1 MAAKVAGR
9 VAELKVTTRPL
20 EVAAELIA
28 AALTRAGPGARLGIP
43 GGSALGAL
51 RLVRESLPAAL
62 WASLRLTWVDERLV
76 PMSDAASNRGDA
88 FRGGALSKEQPVGSM
103 LPLVLDGES
112 AATAVDRASAAFAR
126 DFGGALDVAVLGLGE
141 DGHVASLFPG
151 HAVLSYEG
159 LVTSLS
165 DSPKPPG
172 GRVTLTLPVLAR
184 PGVVRII
191 VAMGAGKRDALGR
204 LLAGDPA
211 SPAAR
216 LGPVTVVTDQ
226 QLDSTKAKET
236 P

>member
-1 MAAKVAGR
+1 MV
-9 VAELKVTTRPL
+9 ELKVTPRPL

-28 AALTRAGPGARLGIP
+28 AALERVGPGARLGLP

-51 RLVRESLPAAL
+51 RLVREALPAAL
-62 WASLRLTWVDERLV
+62 WASLRLTWIDERLV
-76 PMSDAASNRGDA
+76 SMSDAASNRGDA
-88 FRGGALSKEQPVGSM
+88 FRCGALSKEQPVASM

-112 AATAVDRASAAFAR
+112 AAAAVERASAAFAR

-151 HAVLSYEG
+151 HAVLTSTG
-159 LVTSLS
+159 LVTSLA
-165 DSPKPPG
+165 DSPKPPT

-184 PGVVRII
+184 PGVERII

-211 SPAAR
+211 IPAAR

-226 QLDSTKAKET
+226 QLDPTKAKET

>member
-1 MAAKVAGR
+1 MV
-9 VAELKVTTRPL
+9 ELKVTPRPL

-28 AALTRAGPGARLGIP
+28 AALKRVGEGARLGIP

-51 RLVRESLPAAL
+51 RLVRESLPAGL
-62 WASLRLTWVDERLV
+62 WSSLRLTWIDERLV
-76 PMSDAASNRGDA
+76 AMSDAASNRGDA
-88 FRGGALSKEQPVGSM
+88 FRGGALAKEQPVGSM

-112 AATAVDRASAAFAR
+112 ASAAVERASAAFAR
-126 DFGGALDVAVLGLGE
+126 DFGGALDVALLGLGE

-151 HAVLSYEG
+151 HAVLTSAG
-159 LVTSLS
+159 LVTSLA
-165 DSPKPPG
+165 DSPKPPT

-184 PGVVRII
+184 PGLERII

-204 LLAGDPA
+204 LLAGDA
-211 SPAAR
+211 AIPAAR

-226 QLDSTKAKET
+226 QMASTKET